1 MEIYL
6 NVSPERLP
14 ELIGLGPACDP
25 RYSLALGFK
34 REEHEKFALIAQLT
48 SGEVLACRFE
58 AINLDDESA
67 FVFDRN
73 FVLPEE
79 FEKTGLDEKVK
90 ELVDGKPLRLFLG
103 DSWDNER
110 FLTWEKKDSDFLQ
123 DISLETA
130 MRVERRTVI
139 ARRLELFEEMNHFQ
153 NICERTKLKSNV
165 SLISRTITKKQ
176 FDSLYDSEVNRSAG
190 HSNRK
195 PDLDEYDKYDI
206 YNKS

>member
-6 NVSPERLP
+6 NVSPDTLP

-58 AINLDDESA
+58 AINLDDDSA
-67 FVFDRN
+67 FVFERN
-73 FVLPEE
+73 YILPEE
-79 FEKTGLDEKVK
+79 FAQTGLDEKVR
-90 ELVDGKPLRLFLG
+90 ELIDGKTLRLFLG

-123 DISLETA
+123 GISLKTA
-130 MRVERRTVI
+130 VRVERRTVI
-139 ARRLELFEEMNHFQ
+139 ARHLELFEEMNHFQ
-153 NICERTKLKSNV
+153 SICDETELKSKVN
-165 SLISRTITKKQ
+165 LRSRSITKKD
-176 FDSLYDSEVNRSAG
+176 FDSLYNSEVKRSAG
-190 HSNRK
+190 RCNTK
-195 PDLDEYDKYDI
+195 PNLDEYDKYDI